1 MAESENNYQ
10 QIVRDIQLMLQQQEE
25 NHLRQMQ
32 LLQQQLQ
39 QQQQQQL
46 QQLREE
52 LLPQQREGPR
62 SSVEPLPQVQG
73 MDAKQEEAKPPR
85 KRGVAAGRS
94 RRMRG
99 YRGGQGR
106 GGEGNRR

>member
-1 MAESENNYQ
+1 MGESDNNYQ
-10 QIVRDIQLMLQQQEE
+10 QMFRDVQLLLQQQQEQHHRE
-25 NHLRQMQ
+25 MQ

-52 LLPQQREGPR
+52 LLPQQQQDPR
-62 SSVEPLPQVQG
+62 PTEEPLPQVRPAEIG
-73 MDAKQEEAKPPR
+73 EEAKPPR

-94 RRMRG
+94 RRLRG
-99 YRGGQGR
+99 YRGGQVIDPY
-106 GGEGNRR
+106 